1 MKQADL
7 KTILSDLELSQADFA
22 RLIDVTPR
30 AISLWL
36 AGERAIPG
44 PVESYLRLFKFLPG
58 NLRQQELLR
67 LKAKGTNM
75 RDGMYGISFQ
85 YGNSAGMGALVF
97 EGGRIYGADSG
108 GVKYDGEYEFHEET
122 GLADV
127 KLKVS
132 FPPNV
137 PSVFGVQNPYEWSI
151 DITSTFNPNI
161 TSGNM
166 AVKTSIGRSLQAQY
180 VYLRQLPEAA

>member
-1 MKQADL
+1 
-7 KTILSDLELSQADFA
+7 
-22 RLIDVTPR
+22 
-30 AISLWL
+30 
-36 AGERAIPG
+36 
-44 PVESYLRLFKFLPG
+44 
-58 NLRQQELLR
+58 
-67 LKAKGTNM
+67 M

-132 FPPNV
+132 FPPNI

-151 DITSTFNPNI
+151 DITTTFNPSI